1 MAKLRSVNT
10 KFWDDSFI
18 SELTP
23 TEKLLFLYLITNPLT
38 NLIGIYEISLRKI
51 CFDTGLNNE
60 IVSKGLER
68 FEKVKKVFYSEN
80 YIILPNWLK
89 NQNLNSNMKVAV
101 VKEFEQLPN
110 VLVNS
115 ILNNDLEQLP
125 NDYESI
131 RNALETIRDLNRI
144 KVEVESKDELK
155 WKSNFEVYKN
165 DLRENYNL
173 LISDSEF
180 IEQQEKYFPGVDIK
194 LSLEKACVN
203 FWATEAGW
211 RHKIK
216 ERSKVINWKSTLT
229 NAIGLNK
236 VYKNEKKETLNGKGE
251 TYFQML
257 DRIAKGETK

>member
-1 MAKLRSVNT
+1 MSKLRSVNT

-18 SELTP
+18 TELNP
-23 TEKLLFLYLITNPLT
+23 TEKLLFLYLITNSLT

-51 CFDTGLNNE
+51 CFDTGINND

-101 VKEFEQLPN
+101 IREFEQLPMY
-110 VLVNS
+110 LKS
-115 ILNNDLEQLP
+115 TILANDLESLP
-125 NDYESI
+125 NDFESI
-131 RNALETIRDLNRI
+131 RKALETIQDLNRI
-144 KVEVESKDELK
+144 KVEVEYKNELN

-165 DLRENYNL
+165 DLRENYNR
-173 LISDSEF
+173 LISDIEF

-194 LSLEKACVN
+194 MSIEKACVN

-211 RHKIK
+211 KHKIK
-216 ERSKVINWKSTLT
+216 ERAKEINWKSTLI

-236 VYKNEKKETLNGKGE
+236 VYKDKSAQTINGE
-251 TYFQML
+251 TYYQML
-257 DRIAKGETK
+257 DRVAKGETK